1 MRKIISTLA
10 FAFCGLL
17 VPSVA
22 LASPT
27 LLYQF
32 ELTRQTCFSEYYGC
46 EQRYDAL
53 GDMTI
58 GLTPRA
64 LADGQAGLRIRSYP
78 RDGASEFV
86 NDEFSSISLALFP
99 GYVRPVTLEVDDYL
113 SNFVNL
119 DLRVS
124 LEVGRFLQG
133 ALYVNDTSSEIV
145 MSTIKAFAVGL
156 AGPESR
162 QDAIYNPANEYEWTG
177 FIRSDAISSAI
188 LPFTGVWRFVGVVPE
203 PGTLLLL
210 LPAVAAMGGVFARRA
225 WSAKQD

>member
-1 MRKIISTLA
+1 MRNIISSLA
-10 FAFCGLL
+10 LIVCGLL
-17 VPSVA
+17 IPSLVT
-22 LASPT
+22 ASPT

-32 ELTRQTCFSEYYGC
+32 QLTRQTCFTEYSSC
-46 EQRYDAL
+46 AQRYDAL

-58 GLTPRA
+58 GLTPDA
-64 LADGQAGLRIRSYP
+64 LVEGQAGLRIRSYP
-78 RDGASEFV
+78 REGASEFL
-86 NDEFSSISLALFP
+86 NDEFSSIALAFYP
-99 GYVRPVTLEVDDYL
+99 GYVRPVSLEVDEYL
-113 SNFVNL
+113 SNFMNL
-119 DLRVS
+119 DLQVS

-145 MSTIKAFAVGL
+145 MSTIKAFTVGR

-162 QDAIYNPANEYEWTG
+162 QDAIYNPANENEWTG

-210 LPAVAAMGGVFARRA
+210 LTAFAAMGGVAARRVR
-225 WSAKQD
+225 SAQSR